1 MLSYI
6 LETAFLIFNV
16 CITIYLY
23 RNQTLE
29 VFCDC
34 NFSQDTF
41 LQEIKYMLSLLKF
54 NSETLNLNGIGDLY
68 DLEKKYYKRLYWYG
82 TTLWPNGHYNRS
94 AYSEGQYHIQR
105 LILEIRGR
113 LDLTYRYSDTS
124 NRLENINVCS
134 KFPRLTVSDMYRVYN
149 DGY

>member
-68 DLEKKYYKRLYWYG
+68 DLEKKYYKRLY
-82 TTLWPNGHYNRS
+82 
-94 AYSEGQYHIQR
+94 
-105 LILEIRGR
+105 
-113 LDLTYRYSDTS
+113 
-124 NRLENINVCS
+124 
-134 KFPRLTVSDMYRVYN
+134 
-149 DGY
+149 